1 MQLFYL
7 ENIKTDYLEGSEYN
21 HCCNVLRKSRGDK
34 ILITDGSGNLYST
47 EIKKIKNKKVYLHN
61 WGKRIS
67 KKKPNHTCVA
77 VAPPKSYNRLEWMV
91 EKLTEIGISK
101 IIFIITSNSERKKI
115 KNDRLEKKI
124 ISAMKQCNSLFKT
137 KIDKI
142 YNLNLFLKKFKFKNK
157 FVADIETSSLNIE
170 GKNKGDSIIMI
181 GPEGDFT
188 SAEKSLLFEEGYQ
201 KISLGSMI
209 LRTETAAVVGG
220 FLLKNKGIKE

>member
-7 ENIKTDYLEGSEYN
+7 ENIKSDYLEGSEYN
-21 HCCNVLRKSRGDK
+21 HCCNVLRKNQGDK
-34 ILITDGSGNLYST
+34 ISVTDGNGNLYST
-47 EIKKIKNKKVYLHN
+47 EIEKIKNKKVYLHN
-61 WGKRIS
+61 WVKTLS
-67 KKKPNHTCVA
+67 KKKQNNTCVA

-115 KNDRLEKKI
+115 RKERLEKKI

-137 KIDKI
+137 KIDEI
-142 YNLNLFLKKFKFKNK
+142 YNLDLFLKKFKFKNK
-157 FVADIETSSLNIE
+157 FIADIESSSINIKE
-170 GKNKGDSIIMI
+170 KNKGDSIIAI

-188 SAEKSLLFEEGYQ
+188 SVEKSLLFEEGYK
-201 KISLGSMI
+201 KISLGNMI

-220 FLLKNKGIKE
+220 FLLKNKGL

>member
-1 MQLFYL
+1 
-7 ENIKTDYLEGSEYN
+7 
-21 HCCNVLRKSRGDK
+21 
-34 ILITDGSGNLYST
+34 
-47 EIKKIKNKKVYLHN
+47 
-61 WGKRIS
+61 
-67 KKKPNHTCVA
+67 
-77 VAPPKSYNRLEWMV
+77 MV

-137 KIDKI
+137 EIDKI

-157 FVADIETSSLNIE
+157 FVADIEPSSLKIE